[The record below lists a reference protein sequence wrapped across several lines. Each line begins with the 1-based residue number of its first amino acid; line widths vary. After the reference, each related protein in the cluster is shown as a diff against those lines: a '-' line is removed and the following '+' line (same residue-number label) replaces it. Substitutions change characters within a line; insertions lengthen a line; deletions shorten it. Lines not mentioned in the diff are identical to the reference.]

1 MQERSVTCRKTC
13 GRPFCGKYVEA
24 GAFATEINFLAVRLY
39 SWHTIRKCSVPWFL
53 KQGGQI
59 PGVHGWNMEE

>member
-1 MQERSVTCRKTC
+1 MQENMWQA
-13 GRPFCGKYVEA
+13 FCGKYVKV
-24 GAFATEINFLAVRLY
+24 GVFSTEINFLAVHLY

-53 KQGGQI
+53 KQRGQI

>member
-1 MQERSVTCRKTC
+1 MWQA
-13 GRPFCGKYVEA
+13 FCGKYVKV
-24 GAFATEINFLAVRLY
+24 GVFLTEINFLAVRLY

-53 KQGGQI
+53 KQRGQI

>member
-1 MQERSVTCRKTC
+1 MQEKVCYMQENMWQA
-13 GRPFCGKYVEA
+13 FCGKYVKV
-24 GAFATEINFLAVRLY
+24 GVFSTEINFLAVRLY

-53 KQGGQI
+53 KQIGQI